1 MRGLYNN
8 SPFDEIYNSLKNNIK
23 VCSDRL
29 YKETYEGIDPLMRL
43 ILSNN
48 GCAFSDN
55 VYAHCDYILDGS
67 YGLYYI
73 IGGKANATND
83 NYDYVELKGMPY
95 FVIFLDTFMD
105 INDIPGEFDNEIS
118 KAASAFMGKSAYF
131 DAIVTIINA
140 FMSTLSNAGLYSST
154 LSTTAAG
161 FVRRRT
167 PFIIAGKIIK
177 EICGEVNENDIAGIE
192 IKYLLKFV
200 NNDRLFS
207 LSLYG
212 VYELE

>member
-23 VCSDRL
+23 VCSDRS
-29 YKETYEGIDPLMRL
+29 YKEIYEDIDPLMRL

-55 VYAHCDYILDGS
+55 VYAHCDYTLDGS

-73 IGGKANATND
+73 IGGKANVTND

-95 FVIFLDTFMD
+95 FVIFLDAFMD
-105 INDIPGEFDNEIS
+105 INDMPREFDNEIS
-118 KAASAFMGKSAYF
+118 KAASAFMGKSVYF
-131 DAIVTIINA
+131 DTIVTLINA

-177 EICGEVNENDIAGIE
+177 EVCGEVNENDIAGID

-200 NNDRLFS
+200 NSDKLFS

-212 VYELE
+212 IYELE

>member
-1 MRGLYNN
+1 MKGLYDN
-8 SPFDEIYNSLKNNIK
+8 SPFEEIYNSLRKNIEIYSNRSYMD
-23 VCSDRL
+23 VYGD
-29 YKETYEGIDPLMRL
+29 IDPLMKL

-48 GCAFSDN
+48 GCAFNNNIYS
-55 VYAHCDYILDGS
+55 YCDYILDGS

-73 IGGKANATND
+73 IGGKANAAND

-95 FVIFLDTFMD
+95 FVIFLDTFEN
-105 INDIPGEFDNEIS
+105 INDIPSEFDNDIS
-118 KAASAFMGKSAYF
+118 RAASAFMGKSVYF
-131 DAIVTIINA
+131 DAIITITNA

-161 FVRRRT
+161 FTRRRT

-177 EICGEVNENDIAGIE
+177 DICGEVNENDIAGIE
-192 IKYLLKFV
+192 FEYLLKYV

-212 VYELE
+212 IYELE